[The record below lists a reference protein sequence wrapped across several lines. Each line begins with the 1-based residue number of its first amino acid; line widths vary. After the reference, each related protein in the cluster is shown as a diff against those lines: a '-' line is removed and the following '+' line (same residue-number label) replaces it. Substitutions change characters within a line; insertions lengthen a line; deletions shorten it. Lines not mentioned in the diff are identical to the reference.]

1 MPLFTSLS
9 RRAVRITSIV
19 ALVGATVVVPVA
31 ATTGS
36 AAPRHGDDRGGTYL
50 ALGDSVAFGYVPPNA
65 TPAPNYADQWS
76 FVNYADYVAR
86 DYGVR
91 VTNASCPG
99 ETTASM
105 LNVTAQSNGCENSY
119 VSGQSVPQGYRTLYP
134 LHVPYQ
140 GTQTAFAVQYL
151 TAHRHTRFVTIDV
164 GANDAFL
171 CQAMTT
177 DGCLSPSELANVG
190 NEIATNLASIYTQIR
205 QVYAGPIIALDYY
218 SLDYNS
224 AVDNATSA
232 FLNSVINKV
241 TAAFGGT
248 VADGFGAF
256 ETASGAGLNPCTA
269 GLLIPVP
276 GGCNIHPTH
285 LGHRVLAQAIEQAL
299 ASAGVQAAH
308 WHHWHHWHVR
318 RH

>member
-9 RRAVRITSIV
+9 RRAIRIASVV
-19 ALVGATVVVPVA
+19 ALAGATVVVPVA
-31 ATTGS
+31 VTASS
-36 AAPRHGDDRGGTYL
+36 AAPRHANDRGGTYL
-50 ALGDSVAFGYVPPNA
+50 ALGDSVAFGYEPSNA
-65 TPAPNYADQWS
+65 TPAPNYANQWS
-76 FVNYADYVAR
+76 FISYANYVAR

-91 VTNASCPG
+91 VVNASCPG

-119 VSGQSVPQGYRTLYP
+119 VNGTNVPEGYRTLYP
-134 LHVPYQ
+134 LHVKYS
-140 GTQTAFAVQYL
+140 GTQTAFAVRYL
-151 TAHRHTRFVTIDV
+151 TMHKHTRFVTIDI

-171 CQAMTT
+171 CQAMTA
-177 DGCLSPSELANVG
+177 DGCTSPAELANVG
-190 NEIATNLASIYTQIR
+190 NEIATNLAWIYSQIR
-205 QVYAGPIIALDYY
+205 QVYSGPIIALDYY

-224 AVDNATSA
+224 LADNETSA

-256 ETASGAGLNPCTA
+256 ETASGASLSPCTA

-276 GGCNIHPTH
+276 GSCNIHPTH
-285 LGHRVLAQAIEQAL
+285 LGHQVLAQAIEKAL
-299 ASAGVQAAH
+299 AGAGVQPTR
-308 WHHWHHWHVR
+308 WHDFHFR

>member
-1 MPLFTSLS
+1 MPSFSSFTRRAARFTSI
-9 RRAVRITSIV
+9 A
-19 ALVGATVVVPVA
+19 ALAAAIVVPVA
-31 ATTGS
+31 SSTSS
-36 AAPRHGDDRGGTYL
+36 ASPRSGNDRNGTYL

-65 TPAPNYADQWS
+65 TPAPNYANQWS
-76 FVNYADYVAR
+76 FISYANYVAR

-91 VTNASCPG
+91 VVNASCPG

-119 VSGQSVPQGYRTLYP
+119 VSGESVPEGYRTLYP
-134 LHVPYQ
+134 LHVQYQ

-151 TAHRHTRFVTIDV
+151 TRHKHTRFVTIDI

-171 CQAMTT
+171 CQDTT
-177 DGCLSPSELANVG
+177 ADGCTSPSELANVG
-190 NEIATNLASIYTQIR
+190 NVIATNLASIYAQIR
-205 QVYAGPIIALDYY
+205 KVYAGPIIALDYY

-224 AVDNATSA
+224 LADNETSA
-232 FLNSVINKV
+232 FLNSVINQV
-241 TAAFGGT
+241 TTAYGGT

-285 LGHRVLAQAIEQAL
+285 LGHQVLAQAIEKAL
-299 ASAGVQAAH
+299 ASTGVQPIR
-308 WHHWHHWHVR
+308 WHHFESRHH
-318 RH
+318 

>member
-1 MPLFTSLS
+1 MPLFTTLS
-9 RRAVRITSIV
+9 RRTVRIASIV
-19 ALVGATVVVPVA
+19 ALAGATVVVPIA
-31 ATTGS
+31 STASS
-36 AAPRHGDDRGGTYL
+36 ASPRHGNDRAGTYL
-50 ALGDSVAFGYVPPNA
+50 ALGDSVAFGYVPSNA
-65 TPAPNYADQWS
+65 TPAPNYANQWS

-91 VTNASCPG
+91 VTNPSCPG

-119 VSGQSVPQGYRTLYP
+119 VSGQSVPEGYRTLYP
-134 LHVPYQ
+134 LHVNYQ
-140 GTQTAFAVQYL
+140 GSQTAFAVNYL
-151 TAHRHTRFVTIDV
+151 TTHKHTRFVTIDI

-177 DGCLSPSELANVG
+177 DQCTSPSELANVG
-190 NEIATNLASIYTQIR
+190 NEIATNLATIYAQIR
-205 QVYAGPIIALDYY
+205 TVYSGPIIALDYY

-224 AVDNATSA
+224 VTDNETSG

-241 TAAFGGT
+241 TTAYGGT

-256 ETASGAGLNPCTA
+256 EAASGSGLDPCAA

-285 LGHRVLAQAIEQAL
+285 LGHQVLAQAIEKAL
-299 ASAGVQAAH
+299 ASIGVQPAR
-308 WHHWHHWHVR
+308 WHGWHGWHAR